1 MLAEE
6 YTKDLCKY
14 NFGIYS
20 MIVVFMRIHNLLLF
34 DKSVS
39 SSTIVIS
46 NLCLWYLEEI
56 FIAYN
61 NSWWA

>member
-1 MLAEE
+1 MTVISRMLAEE

-34 DKSVS
+34 DKSVLS
-39 SSTIVIS
+39 FYI
-46 NLCLWYLEEI
+46 I
-56 FIAYN
+56 FIAYDH
-61 NSWWA
+61 SQGT